1 MRWRAAD
8 GARGR
13 ARQRPGKVE
22 SAGTFRGE
30 KGGTSAAFK
39 PLDSSMRNG
48 TLAVSSAAPFYFSL
62 LYRAEARGARAA
74 LPFGVGVG
82 FVCTF
87 ARERAR
93 VDVL

>member
-1 MRWRAAD
+1 
-8 GARGR
+8 
-13 ARQRPGKVE
+13 
-22 SAGTFRGE
+22 
-30 KGGTSAAFK
+30 
-39 PLDSSMRNG
+39 MRNG